1 MWFVHAGNRVDA
13 TDREQPRFPE
23 ANVDRFERRLRRFLE
38 EAQPSGV
45 VSAAAAGA
53 DLLVLD
59 VARDLGLRYEVVL
72 PLPIEEFVA
81 RSVAD
86 RGPAW
91 VRRFRRVVPDA
102 SRAIVVDLSAYDDW
116 YLRGND
122 VILDHASDVANGEG
136 VLAVTVRSAPDDG
149 PESATDEFARRARG
163 RGLTVIDLDPT
174 SDASGRAFVVMPF
187 GVKPDPSRPDVKIDC
202 DATFRKLIVPLLEDA
217 DLDWTRAD
225 RATEAGMVHVGMFN
239 ELATADVVVAD
250 LTLENPNVLYEL
262 GIRHALRP
270 RSTVMLHRNGG
281 FSMFDLRPLRE
292 FRYDLVGAVIT
303 DDEALAAIKRI
314 GPAIELAKAAST
326 EVDSPFHALFEL
338 SPPTFSVRPR
348 ASTFTVGAFHELSGR
363 LAALE
368 RHSRGRDATAIT
380 DEVIDGLI
388 DDVRGLQIE
397 ERSKRALLFQLGVLL
412 RQLGRYRRALD
423 VLDALQLK
431 TADSGYAESRK
442 EQAMNHRRLGEAAQ
456 RNGGDPEPEWA
467 AAARLLDDALTV
479 EQLDPDAYGVAGGL
493 AKRRADRALSAG
505 RQSEAEVLLRDAAR
519 HYGDGIRAAPSDY
532 YLLLNRATTLRVLG
546 QHFDDHRALD
556 EARLLL
562 PVATYFATRAAG
574 ADPNDF
580 YAAVSAGELCYTGYA
595 IAKAKARGGTTA
607 ARRAERWYADAM
619 GRGANA
625 DERRAVL
632 DQLAF
637 YGRLDG
643 PSELLDRLRS
653 LVGAG

>member
-1 MWFVHAGNRVDA
+1 
-13 TDREQPRFPE
+13 
-23 ANVDRFERRLRRFLE
+23 
-38 EAQPSGV
+38 
-45 VSAAAAGA
+45 
-53 DLLVLD
+53 
-59 VARDLGLRYEVVL
+59 
-72 PLPIEEFVA
+72 
-81 RSVAD
+81 
-86 RGPAW
+86 
-91 VRRFRRVVPDA
+91 
-102 SRAIVVDLSAYDDW
+102 
-116 YLRGND
+116 
-122 VILDHASDVANGEG
+122 
-136 VLAVTVRSAPDDG
+136 
-149 PESATDEFARRARG
+149 
-163 RGLTVIDLDPT
+163 
-174 SDASGRAFVVMPF
+174 
-187 GVKPDPSRPDVKIDC
+187 
-202 DATFRKLIVPLLEDA
+202 
-217 DLDWTRAD
+217 
-225 RATEAGMVHVGMFN
+225 
-239 ELATADVVVAD
+239 
-250 LTLENPNVLYEL
+250 
-262 GIRHALRP
+262 
-270 RSTVMLHRNGG
+270 
-281 FSMFDLRPLRE
+281 MFDLRPLRE

-348 ASTFTVGAFHELSGR
+348 ASTFTVEAFHELAGR

-368 RHSRGRDATAIT
+368 RHSRRRDATAIT
-380 DEVIDGLI
+380 DEEIDGLI

-562 PVATYFATRAAG
+562 PVATYFATRAAD

-595 IAKAKARGGTTA
+595 IAQGKGPRWYDGGAVCRALVRGRHGSGRERRRTP
-607 ARRAERWYADAM
+607 RRARSTRLLRTSRRTQRTPGPPAVT
-619 GRGANA
+619 GRGRLT
-625 DERRAVL
+625 RRQATDHPWCGISSL
-632 DQLAF
+632 MSRQKTGC
-637 YGRLDG
+637 GRFTRHKRRFDG
-643 PSELLDRLRS
+643 STTRSRRDGEVSKRSGEAGPRRLPVRS
-653 LVGAG
+653 GRRPV